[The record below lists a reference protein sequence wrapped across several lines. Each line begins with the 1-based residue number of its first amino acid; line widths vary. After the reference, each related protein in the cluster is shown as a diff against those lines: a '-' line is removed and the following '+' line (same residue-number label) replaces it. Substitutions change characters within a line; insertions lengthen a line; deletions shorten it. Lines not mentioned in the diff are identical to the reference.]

1 MLWFEASNGSYNVG
15 AVLLDPHP
23 FGGDTSSRESLF
35 METPVVTLP
44 SEQLAGRY
52 TQAFLHRV
60 GLPELIAKDFDEY
73 VSIAIR
79 VASDKAYRKTLS
91 DKLHESKMNLFQQQ
105 VRTSHSDC
113 AAC

>member
-1 MLWFEASNGSYNVG
+1 M
-15 AVLLDPHP
+15 LLDPHP

-60 GLPELIAKDFDEY
+60 GLTECIATDFDDY
-73 VSIAIR
+73 VNIAIR
-79 VASDKAYRKTLS
+79 IASDKAFRKQLTT
-91 DKLHESKMNLFQQQ
+91 KLHKTKMNLFMQKVGPQC
-105 VRTSHSDC
+105 H
-113 AAC
+113 AH